1 MDGFGFW
8 QLASLMTRSRLF
20 HFRGEDD
27 LWAFWDLFQAAEDK
41 APAIVILE
49 DLNRI
54 FGGDG
59 TAKCDHRF
67 AAAHTFANFY
77 RFNARPA
84 VFLKQANNGD

>member
-1 MDGFGFW
+1 VARGLDGFGFW

-59 TAKCDHRF
+59 TAKCDHRLLRHIRSPIF
-67 AAAHTFANFY
+67 TGLTPGRQYF
-77 RFNARPA
+77 
-84 VFLKQANNGD
+84 